1 MVVERTRPL
10 VETSRVPRVLKS
22 ETMEV
27 EMVAKLMTNRTQESS
42 E

>member
-10 VETSRVPRVLKS
+10 VETSSMPRVLKS
-22 ETMEV
+22 EAMEV
-27 EMVAKLMTNRTQESS
+27 EMMAELMTKRTQESS